1 MILLLALSLVS
12 HSKFVANN
20 IIMIFVEYIYQVSV
34 GNSAGNAFSG
44 WVAVTSE
51 GSGKDEKRVSK
62 RKKDTKKI

>member
-51 GSGKDEKRVSK
+51 GSGKDEKKSEQEKK
-62 RKKDTKKI
+62 RYKKI